1 MKHSDSGY
9 RLWTPF
15 MLRTWILK
23 VVIMKPGFIVHAY
36 NLRIWEVPEEG
47 SGFHIL
53 SLCSVFC
60 VMSHPWKHKEF
71 EVSLG
76 YMSLC
81 LKMNKQNQ
89 QNKKWAWE
97 GDSVAKYSGAFP
109 GDLGSALSTHT
120 VSHAIYC
127 SSSKKSDTLVS
138 PPEATGLHEVHGHV
152 CKQDTHTHKIFLF
165 IFKIKIPKAKNQKQS
180 NRPHKLKW

>member
-1 MKHSDSGY
+1 
-9 RLWTPF
+9 

-23 VVIMKPGFIVHAY
+23 VVTMKPGFIVHAY
-36 NLRIWEVPEEG
+36 NLRICEVPEEG
-47 SGFHIL
+47 SGFHTL

-60 VMSHPWKHKEF
+60 VMSHPWVYKEF
-71 EVSLG
+71 KASLG

-89 QNKKWAWE
+89 RNKKWAWE
-97 GDSVAKYSGAFP
+97 GGSVARNSGAFP

-120 VSHAIYC
+120 VAHTIYR

-138 PPEATGLHEVHGHV
+138 PPRHQACMKCTDLHAS
-152 CKQDTHTHKIFLF
+152 
-165 IFKIKIPKAKNQKQS
+165 KIPIHIKYFFLHLKSKHQKPKTKNKATIPIN
-180 NRPHKLKW
+180 